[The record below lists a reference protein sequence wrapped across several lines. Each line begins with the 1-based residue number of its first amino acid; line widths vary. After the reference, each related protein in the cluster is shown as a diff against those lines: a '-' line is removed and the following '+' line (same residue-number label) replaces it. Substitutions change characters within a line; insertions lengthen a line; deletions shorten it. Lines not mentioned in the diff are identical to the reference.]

1 MREGLHKI
9 VSSDETIVAISTP
22 HGRSGIGVVRI
33 SGSDAVAIAR
43 RFFRTSSPN
52 FDLEHRKATLGKW
65 VDLKDGEV
73 DEVVVTFFSSPNSYT
88 GEDVVEIGAHGNPL
102 TLGKIVETART
113 AGARIAAPGEFTLR
127 AVAHGKMD
135 LVQAEAVRDFID
147 AQTEQQARTAIR
159 QMEGSV
165 SKHIRPI
172 KEQLLDII
180 AHLEAGIDFAED
192 DVDVPAD
199 AATAKAIRPL
209 ADDLRRL
216 EHTFEYGRMLNQG
229 LQLAILGKP
238 NVGKSSLFNLLVAAD
253 RAIVTEIPGTT
264 RDILT
269 ETISMD
275 GVPLRFA
282 DTAGVRQTTDRVE
295 SIGVTRTLETLA
307 DADLAIVVLDGS
319 GSIDNDDRRVLQ
331 SAAETPHLIVINKS
345 DLPQRIDMASLNGAR
360 RVCISAKTGA
370 GLESLQD
377 ALRSF
382 LMERTPDLADDL
394 ALTTARQHD
403 AVVRAGNSLE
413 AALDALNRQVPHEM
427 VLLDLYGALSALDE
441 LTGEVV
447 TEDILDRIFST
458 FCIGK

>member
-88 GEDVVEIGAHGNPL
+88 GEDVVEISAHGNPL

-135 LVQAEAVRDFID
+135 RVEAEAVRDFID

-165 SKHIRPI
+165 AKHIRPI

-216 EHTFEYGRMLNQG
+216 EHTF
-229 LQLAILGKP
+229 
-238 NVGKSSLFNLLVAAD
+238 
-253 RAIVTEIPGTT
+253 
-264 RDILT
+264 
-269 ETISMD
+269 
-275 GVPLRFA
+275 
-282 DTAGVRQTTDRVE
+282 
-295 SIGVTRTLETLA
+295 
-307 DADLAIVVLDGS
+307 
-319 GSIDNDDRRVLQ
+319 
-331 SAAETPHLIVINKS
+331 
-345 DLPQRIDMASLNGAR
+345 
-360 RVCISAKTGA
+360 
-370 GLESLQD
+370 
-377 ALRSF
+377 
-382 LMERTPDLADDL
+382 
-394 ALTTARQHD
+394 
-403 AVVRAGNSLE
+403 
-413 AALDALNRQVPHEM
+413 
-427 VLLDLYGALSALDE
+427 
-441 LTGEVV
+441 
-447 TEDILDRIFST
+447 
-458 FCIGK
+458 